1 MPLVGLPQLKKRIQA
16 IAKTGDDLGR
26 DWANATV
33 DEMRGRIPTRT
44 GATRESVRV
53 GHYDERGAE
62 VVASPVVY
70 FLDSGTREHEVTPKI
85 AKALRWSSGPGGKPV
100 FSRSAKIPR
109 QRPRPLRDVSA
120 RAGLEKTASS
130 DRIVRLWNEAA

>member
-1 MPLVGLPQLKKRIQA
+1 MPLVGLPQLKRRIQA

-26 DWANATV
+26 DWASATV
-33 DEMRGRIPTRT
+33 DEMRGRIPSRT

-70 FLDSGTREHEVTPKI
+70 YIDSGTREHEITPKM
-85 AKALRWSSGPGGKPV
+85 AKVLRWSSGSGRPTFRP
-100 FSRSAKIPR
+100 SAKIPR
-109 QRPRPLRDVSA
+109 QRARPLRDVSA

-130 DRIVRLWNEAA
+130 DRIVRLWNDAA